1 MPNDTPPD
9 FKQDVPDEVLLDLL
23 KQEEIDGKVS
33 PTRRYL
39 VTMVSQQARNVSWII
54 QHEKEKGIVLDEIKA
69 NVIKTNGRVTKLEDQ
84 VAKLEADKSELKKIK
99 DDIKVIVMLKNLSL
113 NKYFWAAVGVFM
125 VGAYTILVNA
135 ETIRALPIFKM
146 FFGS

>member
-39 VTMVSQQARNVSWII
+39 VTLVSQQARNVNWLIE
-54 QHEKEKGIVLDEIKA
+54 HEKEKAVVLDGILAESK
-69 NVIKTNGRVTKLEDQ
+69 KTNGRITKLEDE
-84 VAKLEADKSELKKIK
+84 VIKLKEGKKDIEQIK
-99 DDIKVIVMLKNLSL
+99 QDIKVVVLIKSL
-113 NKYFWAAVGVFM
+113 TMSKWFWMGFSIFLF
-125 VGAYTILVNA
+125 GLWSLVNNA
-135 ETIRALPIFKM
+135 EFIKALPILKDI
-146 FFGS
+146 FG